1 MSELYKKI
9 GDKLPV
15 YKIACG
21 KEMVLY
27 TPGFYV
33 RLKSIPDSEL
43 LYLLEDPGK
52 IEDLNTRNDLH
63 KLLKMA
69 DEALTRWESQKR
81 TLFLPECLTI
91 HAGTECNLNCI
102 YCYSKNESTGNKTLS
117 GFPDLSS
124 VKMMSEHL
132 AEAVKDRSG
141 RMTVVYHG
149 SGEPTFHWE
158 QLVESF
164 NCISEVARHHK
175 LQIFN
180 YIATN
185 GCMSAGQADWLSENM
200 DLIGISCDG
209 PPDIQR
215 NQRQGNSG
223 VYLSVEE
230 LCERILKKGGNF
242 EVRVTIT
249 KDTMSRQEE
258 IVKYLIENLNSRTIR
273 IEPVYLT
280 GGDAF
285 QEKDAD
291 IYFKYFVRAR
301 DFAEKHSVKVDYSG
315 VRLDE
320 LHGTYCDVLRNNLRL
335 TAEGLTRNCFSFMK
349 NNAEFVTGRC
359 LSDQSGY
366 YINSEINELKKKA
379 FRIPHE
385 CNDCIN
391 VYHCSRGCPDFCIY
405 PEASNS
411 RGLNA
416 FRCRLHQLITVER
429 TTNNSN
435 RT

>member
-1 MSELYKKI
+1 MCELYKKI
-9 GDKLPV
+9 SDKFPV
-15 YKIACG
+15 YKIDCG

-27 TPGFYV
+27 TPGYSV
-33 RLKSIPDSEL
+33 RIKSITDSEL
-43 LYLLEDPGK
+43 LLLLADPDK
-52 IEDLNTRNDLH
+52 IEDLNTRNDLL
-63 KLLKMA
+63 KLLRMA
-69 DEALTRWESQKR
+69 GEANTRWESQKR
-81 TLFLPECLTI
+81 ALFLPECLTI
-91 HAGTECNLNCI
+91 HAGNECNLNCI

-117 GFPDLSS
+117 GFPDLNS
-124 VKMMSEHL
+124 VKIIIRHI
-132 AEAVKDRSG
+132 AERVKEKSR
-141 RMTVVYHG
+141 RVTVVYHG
-149 SGEPTFHWE
+149 SGEPAFHWE

-164 NCISEVARHHK
+164 NCISELARYHK
-175 LQIFN
+175 LQVFN

-185 GCMSAGQADWLSENM
+185 GCLSALQADWLAENM

-223 VYLSVEE
+223 VYLSMEE
-230 LCERILKKGGNF
+230 LCVRILKKGGKF

-249 KDTMSRQEE
+249 KDTMLRQEE
-258 IVKYLIENLNSRTIR
+258 IVKYLIENLNARTIR
-273 IEPVYLT
+273 IEPVYLA
-280 GGDAF
+280 GRDAF
-285 QEKDAD
+285 QAKDAD
-291 IYFKYFVRAR
+291 VYFDNFIRAR

-335 TAEGLTRNCFSFMK
+335 TADGLTRNCFSFMN

-359 LSDQSGY
+359 LNDQSGY

-379 FRIPHE
+379 LRIPHE

-405 PEASNS
+405 AEALNGT
-411 RGLNA
+411 GLNG
-416 FRCRLHQLITVER
+416 FRCRLHRLITVER
-429 TTNNSN
+429 ITNNTN
-435 RT
+435 